1 MVDLDLIA
9 DGRKMAVTIDDH
21 GRPFRTTAA
30 SNAKS
35 YQTACELVTKS
46 DVERALG
53 QRMTESSGGGFQ
65 ESPGAA
71 VDLTTTSQCTY
82 TFGRPGTQGFVP
94 TLNVIYAAARDP
106 SESATDQTIK
116 SMMAPSSKWTSV
128 AGLGDRAAA
137 TSGAIL
143 VRDGR
148 ELVLITLAPTTSVDN
163 ADDRMLQLARRLATK
178 AWS

>member
-1 MVDLDLIA
+1 M
-9 DGRKMAVTIDDH
+9 K
-21 GRPFRTTAA
+21 AA
-30 SNAKS
+30 
-35 YQTACELVTKS
+35 
-46 DVERALG
+46 R
-53 QRMTESSGGGFQ
+53 
-65 ESPGAA
+65 SP
-71 VDLTTTSQCTY
+71 TTY

-106 SESATDQTIK
+106 SESATEYQTIK
-116 SMMAPSSKWTSV
+116 PMMAPSSKWTSV

-163 ADDRMLQLARRLATK
+163 ADDRMPQLARRLATK